1 MSSIRK
7 LKRQRDQSVSY
18 DSAKKYKLGKTP
30 IHGKLAT
37 LRLKTAKSVAQFKF
51 NMKRVRKLTDTNGK
65 SSASGV
71 VYWMTR
77 DMRVQDN
84 WAMLYSQKM
93 ALDSKGP
100 LHVLVC
106 VPTSFLKMTWRHYHF
121 MLGGLKEVAEE
132 CQNLNIQFHLHSG
145 KADHCFGHEFL
156 EKFEISLV
164 VTDFSPLKQ
173 HLDDIDKVKNILP
186 EGVALHQV
194 DAHNVVSCWTVSDKQ
209 EYAARTIR
217 GKITKQLPTFLTQYP
232 PVIKHPVTT
241 QAEVKEPN
249 WESVEKTLKMDRKGY
264 GVAPVEW
271 AVPGTK
277 GGLDRVHKFVH
288 ECLKIYADKRNDPV
302 VDALSHISP
311 WVNFGQISMQR
322 AVLHAKQ
329 FGKSYPEAVAAF
341 VEEAVIRKELSD
353 NFCYYNKNYGRIEGA
368 SDWARKTLQEHAGDK
383 REYLYTMKQ
392 WQNGNTHD
400 DLWNAAQMQLVKEGK
415 MHGFLRMYWAKKIL
429 EWSASPKEALAT
441 SLYLNDRF
449 SLDGNNPSGFVGC
462 MWSVCGIHDRAWK
475 ERPVFGK
482 IRFMNYAGC
491 KRKFDIKAYMAKYAK
506 CGI

>member
-7 LKRQRDQSVSY
+7 LKRKRDQSVSY
-18 DSAKKYKLGKTP
+18 DSSKKVKLGKTP

-51 NMKRVRKLTDTNGK
+51 NMKRVRKLVDTTKK
-65 SSASGV
+65 SSDSGV

-84 WAMLYSQKM
+84 WAMLYAQKI
-93 ALDSKGP
+93 ALESKGS

-106 VPTSFLKMTWRHYHF
+106 VPTSFLRMTWRHYHF
-121 MLGGLKEVAEE
+121 MLRGLKEVAQE
-132 CQNLNIQFHLHSG
+132 CQNLNIQFHLYSG
-145 KADHCFGHEFL
+145 KPDRCFGQEFL
-156 EKFEISLV
+156 EKFGISLI

-173 HLDDIDKVKNILP
+173 HLKDIDNVKNIIP
-186 EGVALHQV
+186 EDIALHQV

-217 GKITKQLPTFLTQYP
+217 GKITKLLPTFLTQYP
-232 PVIKHPVTT
+232 PVTKHPVSARA
-241 QAEVKEPN
+241 QAHKPE
-249 WESVEKTLKMDRKGY
+249 WESIEKALKIDRKGY
-264 GVAPVEW
+264 GVEPVEW

-302 VDALSHISP
+302 IDALSHISP

-368 SDWARKTLQEHAGDK
+368 SNWARKTLQDHAKDK
-383 REYLYTMKQ
+383 REYLYTKEQ
-392 WQNGNTHD
+392 WQKAKTHD

-429 EWSASPKEALAT
+429 EWTASPKEALAT

-491 KRKFDIKAYMAKYAK
+491 KRKFDITAYIAKYTT
-506 CGI
+506 CG